1 MVDPNQEERFSQ
13 LERDVSQP
21 RGEFMHVANKADF
34 AEVNG
39 ELRLLKRLFGI

>member
-1 MVDPNQEERFSQ
+1 VVDPNQEERFSQ

-21 RGEFMHVANKADF
+21 RGEF